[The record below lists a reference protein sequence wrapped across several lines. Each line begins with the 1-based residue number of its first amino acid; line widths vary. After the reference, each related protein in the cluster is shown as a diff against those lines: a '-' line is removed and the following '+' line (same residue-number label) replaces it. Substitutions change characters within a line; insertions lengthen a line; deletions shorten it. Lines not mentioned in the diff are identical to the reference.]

1 MKIALIGGGGA
12 RTPAAVYAI
21 SRRHREV
28 SVEELVLYD
37 INLERQRLMAD
48 IAERILQQVGHLFR
62 VKVATSPAEA
72 IEGASFV
79 ITTLRVGGE
88 AARAQDERI
97 ALQHGCIGQETTG
110 PAGYSFALRTVPVLV
125 EYAELIGHLAPDA
138 WLINFTNPAGLVAQG
153 LHGRTSVQVVGVCDS
168 PHSLA
173 QAIARAT
180 GLPNQELRWHYIGL
194 NHLGWVTSVRQGD
207 RELLPAL
214 VVDEAALTRLLEDDL
229 IPVELVRHLGLIPN
243 EYLYYY
249 YFQQRALAQQQ
260 QAKQTRGEFLRRLDQ
275 ELSVRLSQLES
286 WDVEGRIA
294 AFAGYLHRR
303 EETYLATE
311 RTRLRHRPLLSPL
324 ETILASG
331 QGYIGI
337 ALDLIAGLH
346 SHKPRSIV
354 LNLPTQGV
362 IPWLADDDVIETTC
376 EVSTA
381 GLRPLL
387 GPELPLECRALV
399 QTVKAY
405 ERLTVEAALSGSR
418 REAIRAL
425 THHPLVGS
433 YERAAQLV
441 AAYVEVHRAFL
452 PRFH

>member
-21 SRRHREV
+21 ARRHYEV
-28 SVEELVLYD
+28 AIEELVLYD

-48 IAERILQQVGHLFR
+48 IAFRILQQVGYPFR
-62 VKVATSPAEA
+62 VKVATHPAEA
-72 IEGASFV
+72 IDGASFV

-97 ALQHGCIGQETTG
+97 ALQYGCIGQETTG
-110 PAGYSFALRTVPVLV
+110 PAGFSFALRTVPVLV
-125 EYAELIGHLAPDA
+125 EYAELIGRLAPDA

-153 LHGRTSVQVVGVCDS
+153 LHGCAPVRVVGVCDS

-180 GLPNQELRWHYIGL
+180 GFPGQELRWHYTGL
-194 NHLGWVTSVRQGD
+194 NHLGWITSVRQVD

-214 VVDEAALTRLLEDDL
+214 LADEAALNRLLEDDL
-229 IPVELVRHLGLIPN
+229 IPAELVRHLGLIPN

-260 QAKQTRGEFLRRLDQ
+260 RAGQTRGEFLQQLDD
-275 ELSVRLSQLES
+275 ELSARLNQLES
-286 WDVEGRIA
+286 QDVEGQIA
-294 AFAGYLHRR
+294 AFAWYLQRR

-311 RTRLRHRPLLSPL
+311 RTRLRQRPMLSPL

-331 QGYIGI
+331 QGYMGI
-337 ALDLIAGLH
+337 ALDFIASL
-346 SHKPRSIV
+346 RSPDPHPIV
-354 LNLPTQGV
+354 LNVPNQGL

-376 EVSTA
+376 EVSSA
-381 GLRPLL
+381 GLRPLP

-441 AAYVEVHRAFL
+441 AAYVEAHRAYL